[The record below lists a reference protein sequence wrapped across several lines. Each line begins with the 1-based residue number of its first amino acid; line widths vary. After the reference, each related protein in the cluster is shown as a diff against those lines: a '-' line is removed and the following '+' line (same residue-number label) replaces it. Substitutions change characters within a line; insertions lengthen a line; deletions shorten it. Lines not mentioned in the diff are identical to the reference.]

1 MFTREFLSGSS
12 HFSFFGESYN
22 RTKKSADVLQIF
34 HRKINI
40 AVDFFV
46 YDHYDPK
53 TKNGMNKTKEK
64 TLE

>member
-22 RTKKSADVLQIF
+22 RTKKSADVLRIF

-53 TKNGMNKTKEK
+53 TKNRMNQTKEK